1 MYLRRRGKATHTVD
15 NDSDFAEQENICF
28 DDAVLQCRDYC
39 RLSNDGAYSLE
50 LDTCSQEKSFLSSK
64 KVDIL

>member
-15 NDSDFAEQENICF
+15 NDSDFAEQEHICF

-39 RLSNDGAYSLE
+39 RLSGDSLE
-50 LDTCSQEKSFLSSK
+50 LDICSQEKSSLRYK
-64 KVDIL
+64 